1 MHINTKVSYIGG
13 DTEVAKVE
21 TEVLG
26 QNLIKNKSRKVTVR
40 STMEQANLNNNLF
53 QLAIFNLQMAR
64 LLFIAPIVAIFALP
78 VYFLVLKGPPP
89 LPDIDYNEWWGPD
102 SLMAKQDTSVKP
114 FKISFAET
122 VSSIDDFVVIRS
134 KISPSSNLFNEIGR
148 IKATILKT
156 NIQNKSDTIK
166 IFFIKRCTTAPFLI
180 TTGYS
185 MI

>member
-1 MHINTKVSYIGG
+1 M
-13 DTEVAKVE
+13 AKVV

-26 QNLIKNKSRKVTVR
+26 QKLIKNKSREMTAR
-40 STMEQANLNNNLF
+40 STMEQANLKNNLF

-89 LPDIDYNEWWGPD
+89 LPDIDYNEWWGPE
-102 SLMAKQDTSVKP
+102 SLKAKQDTSVKP

-122 VSSIDDFVVIRS
+122 VSSIDDFVVIRN
-134 KISPSSNLFNEIGR
+134 KISPKSNLFNEIGC

-156 NIQNKSDTIK
+156 RIRNKSDTIK
-166 IFFIKRCTTAPFLI
+166 IFFIKQCTSAPFLR
-180 TTGYS
+180 TMGYS